1 MPKDRRHAAI
11 TFTDIVGYTVLI
23 GSDEDDAFNTLAKN
37 HTLLESLIKKHN
49 STLIKEI
56 GNRTLASFSLASNA
70 VSWAIDIQKE
80 AKSQKIPLKIGI
92 HEGEMIFAG
101 SDVLGNGV
109 NMASRLQED
118 AQEDID
124 MLWAINLDES

>member
-1 MPKDRRHAAI
+1 MPEDRRHAAI
-11 TFTDIVGYTVLI
+11 MFTDIVGYRALI
-23 GSDEDDAFNTLAKN
+23 GSNEDDAFDTLAKN
-37 HTLLESLIKKHN
+37 HTHLESLIKKHN

-56 GNRTLASFSLASNA
+56 GNRTLTSFTLASNA
-70 VSWAIDIQKE
+70 VPWAIDIQKE
-80 AKSQKIPLKIGI
+80 AKSQKIPLKTGI

-109 NMASRLQED
+109 NIASRLQED
-118 AQEDID
+118 TQEDID